1 MHKFLRALAA
11 TVAVFA
17 AVLALLV
24 AFLALR
30 PPKRRPASSVK
41 IEPTPERLERG
52 KYLAL
57 HVTDCLGCH
66 SDHHFD
72 RFGMPVKAGT
82 EGQGGFAFDEKLG
95 VPGVVC
101 AQNITAD
108 PEFGLAQWSD
118 GEVLRAMREGID
130 RQGRA
135 LFPMMPYL
143 GYQHL
148 SDEDAR
154 AIVAYLRTLP
164 PIHRSVPAKRIRFP
178 LNLLLKS
185 VPRPLDGPVPEP
197 NRSDPVAY
205 GKYLTTV
212 AGCLGCHTTE
222 DARRRPI
229 PGMEFA
235 GGNEYPGPWGT
246 NRSANIT
253 PEEHTWM
260 GKATK
265 EEFVARFKAFA
276 PLVDSSPVAPQGQ
289 NTVMGWLAYSGMTE
303 DDLGAIYDY
312 LKTVK
317 PVRHEVV
324 TFPDAPGRSAAGTT
338 TGAGG
343 AP

>member
-1 MHKFLRALAA
+1 MKKFFRALAA
-11 TVAVFA
+11 TAVVFA
-17 AVLALLV
+17 AALAALV

-30 PPKRRPASSVK
+30 PPKRRPPSPEK
-41 IEPTPERLERG
+41 IAVTPARVARG
-52 KYLAL
+52 KYLVL

-66 SDHHFD
+66 SDHDFD
-72 RFGMPVKAGT
+72 RFGIPIKAGT

-101 AQNITAD
+101 AQNVTSD
-108 PEFGLAQWSD
+108 PEFGLARWTD

-143 GYQHL
+143 GYRHMA
-148 SDEDAR
+148 DEDAR
-154 AIVAYLRTLP
+154 SIVAYLRTLP
-164 PIHRSVPAKRIRFP
+164 PIHRAVPPKRIRFP

-185 VPRPLDGPVPEP
+185 VPQPLDAPVPEP
-197 NRSDPVAY
+197 DPADRVAY
-205 GKYLTTV
+205 GKYLTTI

-222 DARRRPI
+222 DARHRPI

-235 GGNEYPGPWGT
+235 GGNEYRGPWGT

-253 PEEHTWM
+253 PEAHNWM
-260 GKATK
+260 GHATK

-276 PLVDSSPVAPQGQ
+276 PLVENSPVAPRGQ
-289 NTVMGWLAYSGMTE
+289 NTVMGWLAYSGMTDE
-303 DDLGAIYDY
+303 DLGAIYDY
-312 LKTVK
+312 LKTVR
-317 PVRHEVV
+317 PVRHDVV
-324 TFPDAPGRSAAGTT
+324 TFPEAPGRSAAPA
-338 TGAGG
+338 AGG

>member
-1 MHKFLRALAA
+1 MRKFLLALAA
-11 TVAVFA
+11 TAIVLGV
-17 AVLALLV
+17 VLAALV

-30 PPKRRPASSVK
+30 PPKRRPPSTEK
-41 IEPTPERLERG
+41 IEITPARVERG
-52 KYLAL
+52 RYLVL

-101 AQNITAD
+101 AQNITSD
-108 PEFGLAQWSD
+108 PEYGLARWTD
-118 GEVLRAMREGID
+118 GEVLRAMREGVD
-130 RQGRA
+130 RNGRA

-143 GYQHL
+143 GYRTL

-154 AIVAYLRTLP
+154 SIVAYLRTLP
-164 PIHRSVPAKRIRFP
+164 PIHRSVPPKRIRFP

-185 VPRPLDGPVPEP
+185 VPRPLEGPVASVPP
-197 NRSDPVAY
+197 ADSVAY

-212 AGCLGCHTTE
+212 GGCVGCHTTE
-222 DARRRPI
+222 DARHRPI

-235 GGNEYPGPWGT
+235 GGNEYRGPWGR
-246 NRSANIT
+246 NRAANIT

-260 GKATK
+260 GHATK
-265 EEFVARFKAFA
+265 EEFIGRFKAFEPLAGNSPAA
-276 PLVDSSPVAPQGQ
+276 PPGQ
-289 NTVMGWLAYSGMTE
+289 NTVMGWLAYSGMTAQ
-303 DDLGAIYDY
+303 DLGAIYDY

-317 PVRHEVV
+317 PVRHDVV
-324 TFPDAPGRSAAGTT
+324 TFPDAPGAVRGAA
-338 TGAGG
+338 AGG

>member
-1 MHKFLRALAA
+1 MRKFLLALAA
-11 TVAVFA
+11 TAVVLGVALA
-17 AVLALLV
+17 AVV

-30 PPKRRPASSVK
+30 PPKRRPPSAEK
-41 IEPTPERLERG
+41 IEITPARVERG
-52 KYLAL
+52 RYLVL

-101 AQNITAD
+101 AQNITSD
-108 PEFGLAQWSD
+108 PEYGLARWSD
-118 GEVLRAMREGID
+118 GEVLRAMREGVD
-130 RQGRA
+130 RNGRA

-143 GYQHL
+143 GYRTL

-164 PIHRSVPAKRIRFP
+164 PIHRSVPPKRIRFP

-185 VPRPLDGPVPEP
+185 VPRPLEGPVASVSPAD
-197 NRSDPVAY
+197 SVAY
-205 GKYLTTV
+205 GKYLTTIG
-212 AGCLGCHTTE
+212 GCVGCHTTE
-222 DARRRPI
+222 DARHRPI

-235 GGNEYPGPWGT
+235 GGNEYRGPWGT
-246 NRSANIT
+246 NHAANIT

-260 GKATK
+260 GHATK
-265 EEFVARFKAFA
+265 EEFIGRFKAFEPLAENSPAA
-276 PLVDSSPVAPQGQ
+276 PPGQ
-289 NTVMGWLAYSGMTE
+289 NTVMGWLAYSGMTPE
-303 DDLGAIYDY
+303 DLGAIYDY

-317 PVRHEVV
+317 PVRHDVV
-324 TFPDAPGRSAAGTT
+324 TFPDAPAAPR
-338 TGAGG
+338 GAAPGG